1 MVTFFA
7 IILVLLVVNASLL
20 IFSTTNSKEKA
31 GELTDKITDEK
42 AAEIYPLDLDTS
54 KYKKAI

>member
-20 IFSTTNSKEKA
+20 LFSTTNSKEKA
-31 GELTDKITDEK
+31 GELTDKITDPK
-42 AAEIYPLDLDTS
+42 ASNIYPLDLDTS